1 MQSGLATY
9 YISSDQDGKNSEE
22 LKQLLDEYKI
32 TSVPAIIVTQKS
44 KQMKSLMDADKHL
57 EEIQSYIKNMY

>member
-1 MQSGLATY
+1 MR
-9 YISSDQDGKNSEE
+9 N
-22 LKQLLDEYKI
+22 KQIVDRYLDKYKI

-44 KQMKSLMDADKHL
+44 KQMKSWMDADKHL